1 VASSQREQ
9 DEEDRRVTENT
20 LADRLKEGRIVRY
33 FRKTLAELRKVA
45 WPSRQEALR
54 LTGIVLA
61 VTFAMAAFLGF
72 IDYLLSLGFGLF
84 IK

>member
-1 VASSQREQ
+1 
-9 DEEDRRVTENT
+9 VTENT

>member
-1 VASSQREQ
+1 M
-9 DEEDRRVTENT
+9 TENT
-20 LADRLKEGRIVRY
+20 LVDRLKEGRIARY

-45 WPSRQEALR
+45 WPSRKEALR

-84 IK
+84 VK